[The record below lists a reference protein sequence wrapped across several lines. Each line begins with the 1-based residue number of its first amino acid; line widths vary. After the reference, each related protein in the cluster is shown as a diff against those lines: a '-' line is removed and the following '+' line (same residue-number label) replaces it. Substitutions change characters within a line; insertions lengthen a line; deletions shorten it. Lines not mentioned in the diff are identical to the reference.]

1 MDVRQA
7 VLESI
12 GFQVWGM
19 TVGDA
24 PDGPVEN
31 LFARRGSGG
40 RHFAF
45 AGHTDVVPVGHGW
58 TQEPF
63 AGKIAGGM
71 LHGRGAVDMKGAIAA
86 FVAAAGRVR
95 DHDGSLSLIITGD
108 EEGAATFGTVKLL
121 EWLEANGHVPDLC
134 LVREP
139 TSEHRLGA
147 VVNIGQLGRAAG
159 WERGWQD

>member
-1 MDVRQA
+1 MRISDWSSDVCSSD
-7 VLESI
+7 L
-12 GFQVWGM
+12 
-19 TVGDA
+19 
-24 PDGPVEN
+24 
-31 LFARRGSGG
+31 RRGSGG

-108 EEGAATFGTVKLL
+108 AEGAATFGTGKLL
-121 EWLEANGHVPDLC
+121 AGMEAK
-134 LVREP
+134 
-139 TSEHRLGA
+139 
-147 VVNIGQLGRAAG
+147 GQGPETRKQRVEGKSGSGSGSVGGR
-159 WERGWQD
+159 R

>member
-1 MDVRQA
+1 MIRRPPRSTRTATLVPYTTLFR
-7 VLESI
+7 S
-12 GFQVWGM
+12 
-19 TVGDA
+19 

-63 AGKIAGGM
+63 DGKIAGGM

-95 DHDGSLSLIITGD
+95 DHAGSLSLIITGD
-108 EEGAATFGTVKLL
+108 EEGEATFGPEKLL
-121 EWLEANGHVPDLC
+121 ERREANG
-134 LVREP
+134 
-139 TSEHRLGA
+139 
-147 VVNIGQLGRAAG
+147 
-159 WERGWQD
+159 